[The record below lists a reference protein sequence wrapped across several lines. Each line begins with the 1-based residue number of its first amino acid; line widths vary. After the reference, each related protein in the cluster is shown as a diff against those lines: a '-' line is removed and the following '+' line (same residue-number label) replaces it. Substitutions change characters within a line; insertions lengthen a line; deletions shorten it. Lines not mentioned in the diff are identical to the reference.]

1 MGNVFGL
8 GILLT
13 LEDQASNRLTGFSNS
28 LQNLSMRAMS
38 LNYMGKSLINTGKAM
53 LSPVIGLSKE
63 IIRVNDS
70 AEKARITLNALY
82 KDPTGAKGMAKYA
95 EIVGYAAKSPFEI
108 EELRDASLQFKT
120 LGVEILG
127 AGSEVTATSGKTRA
141 FMEILGDMGA
151 GLSGVAR
158 NGFKDVTYAVRE
170 FVTEG
175 NKLSFLR
182 RLGVDIDAVLT
193 KAGKTVGNTIE
204 ERLVNMAD
212 LAEILNFYDP
222 ETGEG
227 LTSKMFG
234 TWSQVISNMADLWDW
249 FLLGVGD
256 SDAGIATMDEFGN
269 TVFGGFK
276 RTLGRVQELMGGLN
290 LYGFGQAIG
299 KGLGSIMQP
308 LDYVASKL
316 VDILGSVM
324 KFIGTHPEVAKYA
337 LLIPT
342 IAGALFLVAGAAL
355 VAQGSMM
362 IFGYGLGVIV
372 GMLPKMLLMA
382 GIFGAIYTAWTKDI
396 GGIRTKL
403 TQFASTVRTS
413 MSRAS
418 EILNMETA
426 DMVKSYQQLVE
437 SWESTGNF
445 GDGLTAKIIATKT
458 LWGAFVQ
465 FWNNNKLS
473 PETVKV
479 LSDMGLLT
487 TFEKIATWTTRI
499 KEFCSGFVEGFS
511 DMANAVTDFVGKI
524 MGSLFPTMEGGG
536 GTGLF
541 NMLTGEF
548 DGSGVDKA
556 KGIGN
561 FVAKVLPILWLTKKA
576 FNLIGSIRGRNNR
589 GGIAGLL
596 GRLLGGD
603 NATPEGGGG
612 RSILGSL
619 RRMGSTMAQLNP
631 RQILRGL
638 MNFGIIM
645 GGLTVVALAI
655 GAIASIS
662 PASLVLGGLAI
673 AGLSVALLPIS
684 SPTFN
689 TALDS
694 ISRMSRFKPKTF
706 LKGIGNLAVILGSM
720 TLLSMALGAVVGIS
734 PAAFI
739 AGGLAIT
746 AMGALFTAVGSPL
759 FTRAITSLRNIA
771 QIKPTT
777 ILKGMANLGI
787 IFGAMTALFMIVGAV
802 SLIPFDVGRVAGI
815 TLVLAELGLVGLA
828 LSGFASL
835 ASKLKVSD
843 VAIGAAN
850 MAIALG
856 AMSAVFGLLA
866 WISSFNFD
874 VGRVSG
880 IVDILMELGKV
891 GTAITVMAGVIGA
904 IEIMTGGIAVGAIAA
919 GLGTIAL
926 VLAGMAGIMWLI
938 NKMTGNIDMGKLD
951 TVTNMIL
958 KVGAIGTACTV
969 LSAISG
975 AMIAPALVGLVSIG
989 LVVEGLAALSK
1000 QFARLES
1007 QSDKI
1012 QSGLNVMTQLGGGIG
1027 KAIGSFIG
1035 GIGEGVSNSLPKIG
1049 ENISTFMDSIATIKT
1064 PQAGEQ
1070 GIGDFLS
1077 SLADGLLKLTAN
1089 DLLSIFTGGT
1099 DFAGTAEGLNQ
1110 LAGAKTFFD
1119 FCSSYDASAFD
1130 NAKKFFQSLAD
1141 ISNIPNVG
1149 GIGQA
1154 FSGTNDFSG
1163 TATGLNQLA
1172 QTQPFFDFCGNL
1184 SATAFDN
1191 AKKFFQSLADISN
1204 IPNVGGIGQVFSGT
1218 NDFSGTTKG
1227 LNKLAESQT
1236 FFDFASNLTEKSF
1249 TNAKKLFETLSG
1261 IGEAFPNTG
1270 GVAQWFSGE
1279 NDISGVG
1286 SKLKQFGTDTKDFF
1300 KSVSDLKVTNLNSV
1314 WDSVKKAGEVAGT
1327 DVSGLKNVGTGL
1339 KDFMTEAKSFFT
1351 EASTVDTSGVSNVAT
1366 GLTEFF
1372 NVINTVVVTGLT
1384 NLSGSITSVVGSITS
1399 VNGQLLV
1406 MGASFVTVGT
1416 SAITAGALVV
1426 TGMTM
1431 MGTSAMSNSV
1441 LVVTAFTV
1449 MGAGV
1454 QLGASQVV
1462 TGMNMMVVA
1471 ILTGS
1476 SLMVVAITS
1485 ATSSCQGV
1493 LASFASS
1500 GYGYGASLVSNIA
1513 AGISANAGAIRS
1525 AIQRA
1530 VASAAGSVSINVPI
1544 KVGQN
1549 YNGTNNWVGGLTT
1562 INERGGELVD
1572 LPSGTRIYPHDKS
1585 VTMAFDEGMQTAME
1599 GRRGGDDYSSHD
1611 DSVHFHAGAI
1621 VIQANGA
1628 SEAEAER
1635 LANLVME
1642 KIERKKRRKA
1652 LATYQ
1657 Y

>member
-13 LEDQASNRLTGFSNS
+13 LEDQASNRLTGFANS
-28 LQNLSMRAMS
+28 LQRVSQRAMS
-38 LNYMGKSLINTGKAM
+38 LNYMGKSLVDTGKNM
-53 LSPVIGLSKE
+53 LKPIIGLSSE
-63 IIRVNDS
+63 IIRVGDD
-70 AEKARITLNALY
+70 AEKTRITLNALY
-82 KDPTGAKGMAKYA
+82 GDSAKASQVFTNV
-95 EIVGYAAKSPFEI
+95 IDYAAKSPFEI
-108 EELRDASLQFKT
+108 EALKDATVQFKT
-120 LGVEILG
+120 LGVELFG
-127 AGSEVTATSGKTRA
+127 TEAMVTTATGKTRQ
-141 FMEILGDMGA
+141 MVDVIGDLGA

-158 NGFKDVTYAVRE
+158 NGFKDVVYASRE

-182 RLGVDIDAVLT
+182 RLGVDIDAVLEKGI
-193 KAGKTVGNTIE
+193 KAENTMKQLSLSAGETIE
-204 ERLVNMAD
+204 ERKVALANLVEALSMD
-212 LAEILNFYDP
+212 
-222 ETGEG
+222 G
-227 LTSKMFG
+227 LMSEMQG
-234 TWSQVISNMADLWDW
+234 TWSQMMSNMSDLWYK
-249 FLLGVGD
+249 FCLKLG
-256 SDAGIATMDEFGN
+256 DAGSFKAFKKSFKSIQEFAETVLDSKEMEGFALNIAKAFDSLTGVIDIA
-269 TVFGGFK
+269 VSKALGF
-276 RTLGRVQELMGGLN
+276 
-290 LYGFGQAIG
+290 
-299 KGLGSIMQP
+299 
-308 LDYVASKL
+308 
-316 VDILGSVM
+316 
-324 KFIGTHPEVAKYA
+324 
-337 LLIPT
+337 
-342 IAGALFLVAGAAL
+342 AGALVQIGAKYPVVSKVLLLFPALAGGLFILAGAGLIAK
-355 VAQGSMM
+355 ASMM
-362 IFGYGLGVIV
+362 TFGYGLGVIV
-372 GMLPKMLLMA
+372 GMIPKLLLMA

-403 TQFASTVRTS
+403 TEFASTVKTS

-445 GDGLTAKIIATKT
+445 GDGLTAKIVATKK
-458 LWGAFVQ
+458 LWGAFVE
-465 FWNNNKLS
+465 FWNNNKLDPS
-473 PETVKV
+473 TVKV

-603 NATPEGGGG
+603 NATPDGGGG

-645 GGLTVVALAI
+645 GGLTVVALAV

-1119 FCSSYDASAFD
+1119 FCNSYDASAFD

-1286 SKLKQFGTDTKDFF
+1286 SKLKQFGADTKDFF

-1339 KDFMTEAKSFFT
+1339 KDFMTEAKSFFA

-1426 TGMTM
+1426 AGMTM

-1441 LVVTAFTV
+1441 IVVTAFTV

-1476 SLMVVAITS
+1476 SLMVVAITT

-1585 VTMAFDEGMQTAME
+1585 VTMAFDEGMRTAME
-1599 GRRGGDDYSSHD
+1599 GKRGGDDYSSHD

-1621 VIQANGA
+1621 VVQANGA

-1635 LANLVME
+1635 LANLIME

>member
-95 EIVGYAAKSPFEI
+95 EIVEYAAKSPFEI

-193 KAGKTVGNTIE
+193 KAGKKVGNTIE

-227 LTSKMFG
+227 LTAKMFG

-372 GMLPKMLLMA
+372 GMLPKMLLLA

-561 FVAKVLPILWLTKKA
+561 FVAKVLPVLWLTKKA
-576 FNLIGSIRGRNNR
+576 FGIIGSIRGRNNR

-603 NATPEGGGG
+603 NATPDGGGG
-612 RSILGSL
+612 GSILGSL

-645 GGLTVVALAI
+645 TGLSLV
-655 GAIASIS
+655 AIAVGGVASIN
-662 PASLVLGGLAI
+662 PQALILGGMAI
-673 AGLSVALLPIS
+673 AGLSVALIPIS
-684 SPTFN
+684 SPTFD
-689 TALDS
+689 TALNS
-694 ISRMSRFKPKTF
+694 LSRMSRFKPKTF

-734 PAAFI
+734 PSAFV
-739 AGGLAIT
+739 AGGLAMT
-746 AMGALFTAVGSPL
+746 AMGALFMAMGNPMFLSGLSSMQALAKV
-759 FTRAITSLRNIA
+759 
-771 QIKPTT
+771 KPMT

-787 IFGAMTALFMIVGAV
+787 IFGAMAVMFMDLCAV
-802 SLIPFDVGRVAGI
+802 SLIPFDYGRIAQMA
-815 TLVLAELGLVGLA
+815 LVIGLLGAVGLA
-828 LSGFASL
+828 LTAFGTIAG
-835 ASKLKVSD
+835 VIP
-843 VAIGAAN
+843 VATVALGLAN
-850 MAIALG
+850 MAIMLAGMSALFMLLG
-856 AMSAVFGLLA
+856 AVSMIPFDYGRVTQLVGIIGLL
-866 WISSFNFD
+866 
-874 VGRVSG
+874 
-880 IVDILMELGKV
+880 
-891 GTAITVMAGVIGA
+891 GTIGLA
-904 IEIMTGGIAVGAIAA
+904 LTLFGAIAGLIPVPLVLLGLANMAIMIA
-919 GLGTIAL
+919 GMSALFLLLGAITMLNMDTGKITDLIGTITLIGAVGLALTVFAGIAGAIPIPL
-926 VLAGMAGIMWLI
+926 VLLGLANIGIAIAGISGLA
-938 NKMTGNIDMGKLD
+938 
-951 TVTNMIL
+951 IL
-958 KVGAIGTACTV
+958 F
-969 LSAISG
+969 SG
-975 AMIAPALVGLVSIG
+975 LKSQASKIEEGLEIVASIG
-989 LVVEGLAALSK
+989 K
-1000 QFARLES
+1000 
-1007 QSDKI
+1007 
-1012 QSGLNVMTQLGGGIG
+1012 GIG

-1035 GIGEGVSNSLPKIG
+1035 GIGEGVTNSLPKIG
-1049 ENISTFMDSIATIKT
+1049 QNISDFMDSISSVAT
-1064 PQAGEQ
+1064 PSEGQQ
-1070 GIGDFLS
+1070 GIGEFLS
-1077 SLADGLLKLTAN
+1077 SLASGLLKLTAN
-1089 DLLSIFTGGT
+1089 DILSIFTGGT
-1099 DFAGTAEGLNQ
+1099 DFAGIAEGLNQLTGAETFFTFCNKFDATTFDNVKKLFDALSHISSLPNVGGIGQMFSGTNDFAGTAEGLNQ
-1110 LAGAKTFFD
+1110 LAG
-1119 FCSSYDASAFD
+1119 
-1130 NAKKFFQSLAD
+1130 
-1141 ISNIPNVG
+1141 
-1149 GIGQA
+1149 
-1154 FSGTNDFSG
+1154 
-1163 TATGLNQLA
+1163 
-1172 QTQPFFDFCGNL
+1172 TQPFFDFCSNL
-1184 SATAFDN
+1184 STTAFDN
-1191 AKKFFQSLADISN
+1191 AKKFFEALSDISN
-1204 IPNVGGIGQVFSGT
+1204 IPNIGGLGQLFSGT
-1218 NDFSGTTKG
+1218 NDFKGTTEG
-1227 LNKLAESQT
+1227 LKKLVESKS
-1236 FFDFASNLTEKSF
+1236 FFEFAGELSEKSF

-1286 SKLKQFGTDTKDFF
+1286 SKLKQFGMDTKDFF
-1300 KSVSDLKVTNLNSV
+1300 KSVSDLKVSNLNSV

-1476 SLMVVAITS
+1476 SLMVVAITT

-1585 VTMAFDEGMQTAME
+1585 VTMAFDEGMRTALE
-1599 GRRGGDDYSSHD
+1599 GKRGGDDYSSHD

-1621 VIQANGA
+1621 VVQANGA

-1635 LANLVME
+1635 LANLIIE

>member
-95 EIVGYAAKSPFEI
+95 EIVEYAAKSPFEI

-193 KAGKTVGNTIE
+193 KAGKKVGNTIE

-372 GMLPKMLLMA
+372 GMLPKMLLLA

-403 TQFASTVRTS
+403 TQFVSTIRTS

-576 FNLIGSIRGRNNR
+576 FGIIGSIRGRNNR

-603 NATPEGGGG
+603 NATPDGGGG

-645 GGLTVVALAI
+645 GGLTVVALAV

-734 PAAFI
+734 PAAFV

-843 VAIGAAN
+843 VAVGVAN

-938 NKMTGNIDMGKLD
+938 NKMTGSIDMGRLD

-1070 GIGDFLS
+1070 GVGEFLS
-1077 SLADGLLKLTAN
+1077 SLADGLLKLTGN
-1089 DLLSIFTGGT
+1089 DLLSIFTGGH

-1119 FCSSYDASAFD
+1119 FCNSYDASAFD

-1426 TGMTM
+1426 AGMTM

-1476 SLMVVAITS
+1476 SLMVVAITT

-1525 AIQRA
+1525 AIQAA

-1544 KVGQN
+1544 NVGQN

-1599 GRRGGDDYSSHD
+1599 GKRGGDDYSSHD

-1621 VIQANGA
+1621 VVQANGA

-1635 LANLVME
+1635 LANLIME

>member
-38 LNYMGKSLINTGKAM
+38 LNYMGRNLIDTGKAM
-53 LSPVIGLSKE
+53 LSPIIGLSKE
-63 IIRVNDS
+63 IIRVGDD
-70 AEKARITLNALY
+70 AEKTRITLGALY
-82 KDPTGAKGMAKYA
+82 QDSAKAT
-95 EIVGYAAKSPFEI
+95 EVFNNVVDYAAKSPFGI
-108 EELRDASLQFKT
+108 EDLKDATTQFKT
-120 LGVEILG
+120 LGVELFG
-127 AGSEVTATSGKTRA
+127 TEALVTSATGKTRE
-141 FMEILGDMGA
+141 MVDIIGDLGA

-158 NGFKDVTYAVRE
+158 NGFKDVVYASRE

-182 RLGVDIDAVLT
+182 RLGVDIDAVLEKGI
-193 KAGKTVGNTIE
+193 KAENTMKQLSLSAGETIE
-204 ERLVNMAD
+204 ERKVALANLVEALNMD
-212 LAEILNFYDP
+212 
-222 ETGEG
+222 G
-227 LTSKMFG
+227 LMSEMQG
-234 TWSQVISNMADLWDW
+234 TWTQMMSNMGDLWYK
-249 FLLGVGD
+249 FCLKLG
-256 SDAGIATMDEFGN
+256 DAGSFKSFKKSFKAIQQFAETVLDSKQMDDFALNIAKAFDSLTGIID
-269 TVFGGFK
+269 VAVVKVLGFVEA
-276 RTLGRVQELMGGLN
+276 LVQVGAKYPIVSKVLLLLPALAGGLFI
-290 LYGFGQAIG
+290 LSGGALMA
-299 KGLGSIMQP
+299 KASIM
-308 LDYVASKL
+308 
-316 VDILGSVM
+316 IL
-324 KFIGTHPEVAKYA
+324 
-337 LLIPT
+337 
-342 IAGALFLVAGAAL
+342 
-355 VAQGSMM
+355 
-362 IFGYGLGVIV
+362 GYGLGVIV
-372 GMLPKMLLMA
+372 GMLPKLMLMA
-382 GIFGAIYTAWTKDI
+382 GIFGAIHTAWTKDI

-403 TQFASTVRTS
+403 TEFYNTVKTS

-445 GDGLTAKIIATKT
+445 GDGLTAKIISMKT

-465 FWNNNKLS
+465 FWNKNKLD

-561 FVAKVLPILWLTKKA
+561 FVAKVLPVLWLTKKA
-576 FNLIGSIRGRNNR
+576 FNLIGSIRGRNNH
-589 GGIAGLL
+589 GGLAGLL

-603 NATPEGGGG
+603 NANPDGGGG

-619 RRMGSTMAQLNP
+619 RRMGSAMAQMNP

-645 GGLTVVALAI
+645 GGLTIVAMAV
-655 GAIASIS
+655 GGIASIN

-706 LKGIGNLAVILGSM
+706 LKGIGNLAVIIGSM

-759 FTRAITSLRNIA
+759 FMRAITSLRNIA
-771 QIKPTT
+771 KIKPMT

-828 LSGFASL
+828 LSGFASV
-835 ASKLKVSD
+835 ARKMKVSD
-843 VAIGAAN
+843 VAIGVAN

-856 AMSAVFGLLA
+856 AMTAVFGLLA
-866 WISSFNFD
+866 WISTFNFD
-874 VGRVSG
+874 VGRVGG
-880 IVDILMELGKV
+880 IVDVLMELGKV
-891 GTAITVMAGVIGA
+891 GMALTVMAGVIGV
-904 IEIMTGGIAVGAIAA
+904 IEILTGGIAVGAIAA
-919 GLGTIAL
+919 GLATLGV
-926 VLAGMAGIMWLI
+926 VLAGMAGIMLSI
-938 NKMTGNIDMGKLD
+938 NKMTGNIDLGKLD
-951 TVTNMIL
+951 LVMDMIL
-958 KVGAIGTACTV
+958 KVGAIGGALTV
-969 LSAISG
+969 ISAIAG
-975 AMIAPALVGLVSIG
+975 FAIAPALAGLVSIG
-989 LVVEGLAALSK
+989 LVVEGMAALAK
-1000 QFARLES
+1000 QFSRLEA
-1007 QSDKI
+1007 QSERI
-1012 QSGLNVMTQLGGGIG
+1012 QSGLNIMSQLGNGIG

-1035 GIGEGVSNSLPKIG
+1035 GIGEGVTNSLPKIG
-1049 ENISTFMDSIATIKT
+1049 ENISNFMDSISAVKT
-1064 PQAGEQ
+1064 PTEGEQ
-1070 GIGDFLS
+1070 GIGEFLS
-1077 SLADGLLKLTAN
+1077 SLASGLLKLTAN
-1089 DLLSIFTGGT
+1089 DILSIFTGGT
-1099 DFAGTAEGLNQ
+1099 DFAGLAEGLNQ

-1119 FCSSYDASAFD
+1119 FCNSYDASAFD

-1172 QTQPFFDFCGNL
+1172 QTQPFFDFCSNL
-1184 SATAFDN
+1184 QSAAFDN
-1191 AKKFFQSLADISN
+1191 AKKFFQSLSDISN

-1218 NDFSGTTKG
+1218 NDFSGTTDG
-1227 LNKLAESQT
+1227 LNKLAESKT
-1236 FFDFASNLTEKSF
+1236 FFDFVSELDTSAFDKTKQ
-1249 TNAKKLFETLSG
+1249 LFEALSK
-1261 IGEAFPNTG
+1261 IGKAFPNTG

-1286 SKLKQFGTDTKDFF
+1286 TKLKSFGQNTKDFF
-1300 KSVSDLKVTNLNSV
+1300 KSVSDLKVGNLNSV

-1327 DVSGLKNVGTGL
+1327 DLTGLDTAGTGL
-1339 KDFMTEAKSFFT
+1339 STFMTNAKTFFT
-1351 EASTVDTSGVSNVAT
+1351 EASTVDTSGITNVAT
-1366 GLTEFF
+1366 GLQEFF

-1384 NLSGSITSVVGSITS
+1384 SLSGSISSVVGSISS
-1399 VNGQLLV
+1399 VNGQLLI
-1406 MGASFVTVGT
+1406 MGASFVSVGT
-1416 SAITAGALVV
+1416 SAIVAGALVV
-1426 TGMTM
+1426 AGLTM
-1431 MGTSAMSNSV
+1431 MGTSSLSNAM
-1441 LVVTAFTV
+1441 LVVTAFTIMGNGV
-1449 MGAGV
+1449 M
-1454 QLGASQVV
+1454 LGSAMVI
-1462 TGMNMMVVA
+1462 TGMNMMVIA

-1476 SLMVVAITS
+1476 ALMVSAITT
-1485 ATSSCQGV
+1485 ATASCQGV
-1493 LASFASS
+1493 LASFAAS
-1500 GYGYGASLVSNIA
+1500 GYGYGASLVNNIA
-1513 AGISANAGAIRS
+1513 AGISGSAGAIRS
-1525 AIQRA
+1525 AIQSA
-1530 VASAAGSVSINVPI
+1530 VASAAGSVSIQVPI
-1544 KVGQN
+1544 NVGQN

-1585 VTMAFDEGMQTAME
+1585 VTMAFDEGMETAMAQKSN
-1599 GRRGGDDYSSHD
+1599 GDDNSTHD

-1621 VIQANGA
+1621 VVQANGA
-1628 SEAEAER
+1628 SDAEAER
-1635 LANLVME
+1635 LAELIIE

>member
-1 MGNVFGL
+1 
-8 GILLT
+8 
-13 LEDQASNRLTGFSNS
+13 
-28 LQNLSMRAMS
+28 MS
-38 LNYMGKSLINTGKAM
+38 LNYMGKSLIETGKNM
-53 LSPVIGLSKE
+53 LKPIMGLSSE
-63 IIRVNDS
+63 IIRVGDD
-70 AEKARITLNALY
+70 AEKTRITLNALY
-82 KDPTGAKGMAKYA
+82 NNDAQKVAD
-95 EIVGYAAKSPFEI
+95 VFNNVVNFAATSPFGI
-108 EELRDASLQFKT
+108 EDLKDATVQFKT
-120 LGVEILG
+120 LGVELFG
-127 AGSEVTATSGKTRA
+127 TEAMVTSATGKTRE
-141 FMEILGDMGA
+141 MVEIIGDLGA

-158 NGFKDVTYAVRE
+158 NGFKDVVYASRE

-182 RLGVDIDAVLT
+182 RLGVDIDAVLKKGI
-193 KAGKTVGNTIE
+193 KAENTMKQLSLSAGETVE
-204 ERLVNMAD
+204 ERKVALANLVEALNMD
-212 LAEILNFYDP
+212 NLMGD
-222 ETGEG
+222 
-227 LTSKMFG
+227 MQG
-234 TWSQVISNMADLWDW
+234 TWSQMMSNMGDLWYK
-249 FLLGVGD
+249 FCLKLG
-256 SDAGIATMDEFGN
+256 DAGSFKAFKKSFKSIQEFAETVLDSKEMDDFALNIAKAFDSLTGIID
-269 TVFGGFK
+269 VAVSK
-276 RTLGRVQELMGGLN
+276 ALN
-290 LYGFGQAIG
+290 F
-299 KGLGSIMQP
+299 
-308 LDYVASKL
+308 
-316 VDILGSVM
+316 
-324 KFIGTHPEVAKYA
+324 
-337 LLIPT
+337 
-342 IAGALFLVAGAAL
+342 AGALVQIGAKYPVVSKVLLLFPALAGGLFILAGAGLIAK
-355 VAQGSMM
+355 ASMM
-362 IFGYGLGVIV
+362 TFGYGLGVIV
-372 GMLPKMLLMA
+372 GMIPKLLLMA

-403 TQFASTVRTS
+403 TEFASTVKTS

-445 GDGLTAKIIATKT
+445 GDGLTAKIIATKK
-458 LWGAFVQ
+458 LWGAFVE
-465 FWNNNKLS
+465 FWNNNKLDPS
-473 PETVKV
+473 TVKV

-576 FNLIGSIRGRNNR
+576 FGIIGSIRGRNNR

-603 NATPEGGGG
+603 NTTPDGGGG

-645 GGLTVVALAI
+645 GGLTVVALAV

-746 AMGALFTAVGSPL
+746 AMGALFTAVGNPL

-771 QIKPTT
+771 QIKPMT

-802 SLIPFDVGRVAGI
+802 SLIPFDVGRIAGI

-828 LSGFASL
+828 LAGFASL

-938 NKMTGNIDMGKLD
+938 NKMTGSIDLGRLD

-1012 QSGLNVMTQLGGGIG
+1012 QSGLNVMTQLGSGIG

-1035 GIGEGVSNSLPKIG
+1035 GIGEGISNSLPKIG

-1070 GIGDFLS
+1070 GVGEFLS
-1077 SLADGLLKLTAN
+1077 SLADGLLKLTGN
-1089 DLLSIFTGGT
+1089 DLLSIFTGGH

-1119 FCSSYDASAFD
+1119 FCNSYDASAFD

-1327 DVSGLKNVGTGL
+1327 DVSGLKSVGTGL

-1399 VNGQLLV
+1399 VNAQLLT
-1406 MGASFVTVGT
+1406 MGMSFVTVGT
-1416 SAITAGALVV
+1416 TAITAGQMVV
-1426 TGMTM
+1426 VSMTM
-1431 MGTSAMSNSV
+1431 MGTGAMTNAT

-1454 QLGASQVV
+1454 QMGASQVV
-1462 TGMNMMVVA
+1462 TGMNTMVVA

-1476 SLMVVAITS
+1476 SLMVVAITT

-1585 VTMAFDEGMQTAME
+1585 VTMAFDEGMRTAME
-1599 GRRGGDDYSSHD
+1599 GKRGGDDYSSHD

-1621 VIQANGA
+1621 VVQANGA

-1635 LANLVME
+1635 LANLIME

>member
-13 LEDQASNRLTGFSNS
+13 LEDQASNRLTGFTNS
-28 LQNLSMRAMS
+28 LQSLSQRAMS
-38 LNYMGKSLINTGKAM
+38 LNYMGKNLIETGKNM

-63 IIRVNDS
+63 IVRVGDD
-70 AEKARITLNALY
+70 AERTRKTLQALY
-82 KDPTGAKGMAKYA
+82 EGDAKKAA
-95 EIVGYAAKSPFEI
+95 SVFNEVIDYAATTPFGI
-108 EELRDASLQFKT
+108 EDLKDATTQFKT
-120 LGVEILG
+120 LGVELFG
-127 AGSEVTATSGKTRA
+127 VNSLVTDCTGETRQ
-141 FMEILGDMGA
+141 MIDIIGDLGA

-158 NGFKDVTYAVRE
+158 NGFKDVVYASRE

-182 RLGVDIDAVLT
+182 RLGVDIDAVLEKGV
-193 KAGKTVGNTIE
+193 KAENTLKELSLTAGETVE
-204 ERLVNMAD
+204 ERKVALANLVKALNMD
-212 LAEILNFYDP
+212 
-222 ETGEG
+222 G
-227 LTSKMFG
+227 LMDSFGG
-234 TWSQVISNMADLWDW
+234 TWQVMLSNMGDLWYK
-249 FLLGVGD
+249 FCLKLG
-256 SDAGIATMDEFGN
+256 DAGAFNVFKEGMAGILEVGKAITDSEFSDQ
-269 TVFGGFK
+269 FF
-276 RTLGRVQELMGGLN
+276 LN
-290 LYGFGQAIG
+290 LADAFKAT
-299 KGLGSIMQP
+299 SAP
-308 LDYVASKL
+308 LDKLIGYLGIAVAKFIELGASYPILSKL
-316 VDILGSVM
+316 
-324 KFIGTHPEVAKYA
+324 A

-342 IAGALFLVAGAAL
+342 VAGTLFILAGAGLIAKA
-355 VAQGSMM
+355 SMM
-362 IFGYGLGVIV
+362 TFGYGLGVIV
-372 GMLPKMLLMA
+372 GMIPKMLLMA

-403 TQFASTVRTS
+403 TQFVSTVRTS

-445 GDGLTAKIIATKT
+445 GDGLTAKIISMKT

-465 FWNNNKLS
+465 FWNKNKLD

-603 NATPEGGGG
+603 NATPDGGGG

-619 RRMGSTMAQLNP
+619 RRMGSMMAQLNP

-645 GGLTVVALAI
+645 TGLTVVAMAV
-655 GAIASIS
+655 GGIASIN

-828 LSGFASL
+828 LSGFARL

-1119 FCSSYDASAFD
+1119 FCNSYDASAFD

-1300 KSVSDLKVTNLNSV
+1300 KSVSDLKVSNLNSV

-1426 TGMTM
+1426 AGMTM

-1476 SLMVVAITS
+1476 AMMVMAITT
-1485 ATSSCQGV
+1485 ATASCQGV
-1493 LASFASS
+1493 LASFAAS
-1500 GYGYGASLVSNIA
+1500 GYGYGSSLVSNIA
-1513 AGISANAGAIRS
+1513 AGISAGAGQIRA
-1525 AIQRA
+1525 AIQAA

-1544 KVGQN
+1544 NVGQN

-1599 GRRGGDDYSSHD
+1599 GKRGGDDYSSHD

-1621 VIQANGA
+1621 VVQANGA

-1635 LANLVME
+1635 LANLIME